1 MSVDCLR
8 HSFDFFA
15 TFLNNILTTETP
27 YLSLWDC
34 KVHAKITFPYI
45 IALFARN
52 LPSNVMP
59 ISLKERLYGLVIS
72 LATKQGNCCH
82 T

>member
-1 MSVDCLR
+1 MSVDCPR

-34 KVHAKITFPYI
+34 KVDAKITFPYI
-45 IALFARN
+45 IALFPRN

-59 ISLKERLYGLVIS
+59 ISEGEALWL
-72 LATKQGNCCH
+72 GNKSRYQ
-82 T
+82 TR